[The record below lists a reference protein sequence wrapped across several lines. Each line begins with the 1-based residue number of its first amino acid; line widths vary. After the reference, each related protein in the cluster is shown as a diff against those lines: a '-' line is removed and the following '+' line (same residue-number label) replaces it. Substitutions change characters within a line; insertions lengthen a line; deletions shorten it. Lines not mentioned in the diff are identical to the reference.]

1 MGTSIMNIQLP
12 ESQLTRIADDII
24 VIDDFVPE
32 VITNILMEKVWRFDW
47 PWFYLQDTTYRDKY
61 NDANKPTWDDGFS
74 TLLYVRAEPG
84 DDGHE
89 GPGKDK
95 PFIYKA
101 QQYYDDVYP
110 ILSHMEFTLGL
121 PMETLKRVK
130 TNLNTTAPT
139 STPFEPHIDVT
150 KYQTWTGLLCLND
163 SDGPTVI
170 YNQKKPKDILT
181 ARGALDWYREHKDE
195 FEILCEVQPKKGRF
209 VLFDGDYYHSGTR
222 PSQHKNRVNL
232 NINWYKEMP

>member
-1 MGTSIMNIQLP
+1 MKIQMP
-12 ESQLTRIADDII
+12 ENQITKIADDII
-24 VIDDFVPE
+24 VIEDFVPE
-32 VITNILMEKVWRFDW
+32 IILNILMEKVWRFDW

-61 NDANKPTWDDGFS
+61 NDSNKPTWDDGFS
-74 TLLYVRAEPG
+74 TLLYVRAEAG

-89 GPGKDK
+89 GDEK

-101 QQYYDDVYP
+101 FPYYDDVYP

-121 PMETLKRVK
+121 TMDTLKRVK
-130 TNLNTTAPT
+130 VNLNTTALT
-139 STPFEPHIDVT
+139 SEPFEPHIDVT
-150 KYQTWTGLLCLND
+150 KYSTWTGLLCLND

-170 YNQKKPKDILT
+170 YDKKKPEGILT
-181 ARGALDWYREHKDE
+181 AKGALDWYRENEKD
-195 FEILCEVQPKKGRF
+195 FNVLCEVQPKKGRF

-232 NINWYKEMP
+232 NINWYKQTP